1 MLSHCYDFFRVRHLI
16 LTVLHKGPEINVGER
31 EYLTFVFSDRDAILE
46 LDTKLKEQRKTAGQQ
61 ALYFAGLFLWHLG
74 REDKARE
81 YVDRVIKVSN
91 GDKEVAFF
99 FLCKVVRGLRIYYE
113 ARLTTLMVFG
123 CSFSE
128 LCVLVL

>member
-1 MLSHCYDFFRVRHLI
+1 MRVRHLI
-16 LTVLHKGPEINVGER
+16 LTVLRKGPEINVSER
-31 EYLTFVFSDRDAILE
+31 IYLTFVFSDRDAILE

-81 YVDRVIKVSN
+81 YVDRVIKVSS

-99 FLCKVVRGLRIYYE
+99 FLRKVVRGLCIYYE
-113 ARLTTLMVFG
+113 ARFTTPMVF
-123 CSFSE
+123 
-128 LCVLVL
+128 